1 MSQTSGITDE
11 IDVLHYQ
18 GSEYAWEQLTKAEK
32 IEDLE
37 KRIATCAYYTDA
49 WNDAYNH
56 LMRELEELAEARK

>member
-11 IDVLHYQ
+11 FDIYHYQ
-18 GSEYAWEQLTKAEK
+18 GSEDAWESLTKAEK

-56 LMRELEELAEARK
+56 LKRELDELAEVVK

>member
-11 IDVLHYQ
+11 FEIYHYQ
-18 GSEYAWEQLTKAEK
+18 GSQSWEQLTKAEK
-32 IEDLE
+32 IKDLE

-56 LMRELEELAEARK
+56 LMRELEELAEAKK